1 MSNYKASNQI
11 ELEWFM
17 NKFDDLIKEYNG
29 KWLAIDGEKVVG
41 VGNSMIEASKDA
53 EKNNCLSPFLV
64 PAKREGWGRYYGGIN
79 EDFYN
84 RA

>member
-1 MSNYKASNQI
+1 MSDYKASNQI

-17 NKFDDLIKEYNG
+17 NKLDDLIKKYNG

-53 EKNNCLSPFLV
+53 EKNGYLFPFLV
-64 PAKREGWGRYYGGIN
+64 PARREGWGRYI
-79 EDFYN
+79 EV
-84 RA
+84 